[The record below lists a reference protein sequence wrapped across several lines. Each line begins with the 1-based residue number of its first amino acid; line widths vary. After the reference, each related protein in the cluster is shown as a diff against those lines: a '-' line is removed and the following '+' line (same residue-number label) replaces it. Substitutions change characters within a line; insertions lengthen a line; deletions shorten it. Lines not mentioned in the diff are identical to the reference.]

1 MPKERRNTLF
11 NLIAPVYGL
20 FYNKQKNRYR
30 EVIAGF
36 TRDWQQSDYQS
47 ILDIGCGTGALCSA
61 LNEAGLTV
69 TGVDPAQHML
79 SIARRQTQDQD
90 IQFLAANAVEGLP
103 FADKSFDL
111 SIASYVAHGLQ
122 KSERIKLYSEMRRV
136 TKGKVILYDYNQNRS
151 PLISF
156 VEWLEH
162 GDYFGFI
169 QNPKGEMEDCVT
181 EMEDCVTELEKC
193 FSDVICVDVDK
204 RAAWYICT
212 PR

>member
-1 MPKERRNTLF
+1 MGKESHNTLF
-11 NLIAPVYGL
+11 NLIAPAYGL
-20 FYNKQKNRYR
+20 FYHKQKNRYR
-30 EVIAGF
+30 EVVGRF
-36 TRDWQQSDYQS
+36 VPDWQQAGYTS
-47 ILDIGCGTGALCSA
+47 ILDVGCGTGALCSA
-61 LNEAGLTV
+61 LDEAGLTV
-69 TGVDPAQHML
+69 TGIDPAQNML
-79 SIARRQTQDQD
+79 SVARRQTQEQD
-90 IQFLAANAVEGLP
+90 IRFLQANALEGLP

-122 KSERIKLYSEMRRV
+122 KSERKKLYSEMRRV

-151 PLISF
+151 PLTSF

-169 QNPKGEMEDCVT
+169 QNPKGEMESC
-181 EMEDCVTELEKC
+181 MTELEKC
-193 FSDVICVDVDK
+193 FSDVTYVNVDK

>member
-30 EVIAGF
+30 DVIAGF

-136 TKGKVILYDYNQNRS
+136 TKGKVILHDYNQNRS
-151 PLISF
+151 PLTSF

-181 EMEDCVTELEKC
+181 ELEKC
-193 FSDVICVDVDK
+193 FSDVIYVDVDK

>member
-1 MPKERRNTLF
+1 MGKERHNTLF
-11 NLIAPVYGL
+11 NLIAPAYGL
-20 FYNKQKNRYR
+20 FFNKQKNRYR

-36 TRDWQQSDYQS
+36 TQGWQQSGYQS
-47 ILDIGCGTGALCSA
+47 ILDVGCGTGALCSA
-61 LNEAGLTV
+61 LYEAGLTV
-69 TGVDPAQHML
+69 TGVDPAQNML
-79 SIARRQTQDQD
+79 MVARRQTRDQD
-90 IQFLAANAVEGLP
+90 IPFFSANVLEGLP

-122 KSERIKLYSEMRRV
+122 KSERKKLYSEMRRV

-151 PLISF
+151 PLTSF

-169 QNPKGEMEDCVT
+169 QNPKGEMES
-181 EMEDCVTELEKC
+181 CVTELEKC
-193 FSDVICVDVDK
+193 FSDVTRVDVDK

>member
-1 MPKERRNTLF
+1 MGKRKHNILF

-30 EVIAGF
+30 EVLARFLPEWRQRGY
-36 TRDWQQSDYQS
+36 TS
-47 ILDIGCGTGALCSA
+47 ILDVGCGTGALCSA
-61 LNEAGLTV
+61 LHEAGLSV
-69 TGVDPAQHML
+69 TGVDPAEKML
-79 SIARRQTQDQD
+79 AVAKRQPENQG
-90 IQFLAANAVEGLP
+90 IRFLQANALSGLP
-103 FADKSFDL
+103 FADKSFDV

-122 KSERIKLYSEMRRV
+122 KNERMQLYSEMRRV

-151 PLISF
+151 ALTSF

-169 QNPKGEMEDCVT
+169 QNPKSDIEDCVSQ
-181 EMEDCVTELEKC
+181 LGKC
-193 FSDVICVDVDK
+193 FSEVHVVDVDK

>member
-1 MPKERRNTLF
+1 MGKESHNTLF

-20 FYNKQKNRYR
+20 FYSKQKNRYR
-30 EVIAGF
+30 EVVGRFTSDWRQAGY
-36 TRDWQQSDYQS
+36 TS
-47 ILDIGCGTGALCSA
+47 ILDVGCGTGALCSA
-61 LNEAGLTV
+61 LDEAGLTV
-69 TGVDPAQHML
+69 TGVDPAQNML

-90 IQFLAANAVEGLP
+90 IRLLQANAVEGLP

-122 KSERIKLYSEMRRV
+122 KSERKNLYSEMRRV

-151 PLISF
+151 PLTSF
-156 VEWLEH
+156 VEWLER

-169 QNPKGEMEDCVT
+169 QNPKGEMENC
-181 EMEDCVTELEKC
+181 MMELEHC
-193 FSDVICVDVDK
+193 FSDVTYVDVDK
-204 RAAWYICT
+204 HAAWYICT

>member
-1 MPKERRNTLF
+1 MGKESHNTLF

-30 EVIAGF
+30 EVVGRF
-36 TRDWQQSDYQS
+36 VPDWQQAGYTSV
-47 ILDIGCGTGALCSA
+47 LDVGCGTGALCSA
-61 LNEAGLTV
+61 LDEAGLTV
-69 TGVDPAQHML
+69 TGIDPAQNML
-79 SIARRQTQDQD
+79 SVARRQSREQD
-90 IQFLAANAVEGLP
+90 IRFLQANALERLP

-181 EMEDCVTELEKC
+181 ELEKC

>member
-1 MPKERRNTLF
+1 MPKESHSTLF

-20 FYNKQKNRYR
+20 FFHKQKNRYR

-36 TRDWQQSDYQS
+36 TQDWQQAGYTS
-47 ILDIGCGTGALCSA
+47 ILDVGCGTGALCSA
-61 LNEAGLTV
+61 LDEAGLTV
-69 TGVDPAQHML
+69 TGIDPAQNML
-79 SIARRQTQDQD
+79 SVAIRQTQEKD
-90 IQFLAANAVEGLP
+90 IRFLQANALEGLP

-122 KSERIKLYSEMRRV
+122 KSERKTLYSEMRRV

-151 PLISF
+151 PLTSF

-169 QNPKGEMEDCVT
+169 KNPKGEMESC
-181 EMEDCVTELEKC
+181 MTELEKC
-193 FSDVICVDVDK
+193 FSDVTYVNVDK

>member
-1 MPKERRNTLF
+1 MGKESHNTLF

-20 FYNKQKNRYR
+20 FYNKQKSRYR
-30 EVIAGF
+30 EVVGRF
-36 TRDWQQSDYQS
+36 VPDWQKSGYTS
-47 ILDIGCGTGALCSA
+47 ILDVGCGTGALCSA
-61 LNEAGLTV
+61 LDEAGLTV
-69 TGVDPAQHML
+69 TGIDPAQNML
-79 SIARRQTQDQD
+79 SVARRQTQEQD
-90 IQFLAANAVEGLP
+90 IRFLQANALEGLP

-122 KSERIKLYSEMRRV
+122 KSERKQLYSEMRRV

-151 PLISF
+151 PLTSF

-169 QNPKGEMEDCVT
+169 QNPKGEMESC
-181 EMEDCVTELEKC
+181 MTELEKC
-193 FSDVICVDVDK
+193 FSDVTLVNVDK
-204 RAAWYICT
+204 RAAWFICT

>member
-1 MPKERRNTLF
+1 MGKERHNTLF

-30 EVIAGF
+30 EVIGRF
-36 TRDWQQSDYQS
+36 VPDWQQAGYTS
-47 ILDIGCGTGALCSA
+47 ILDVGCGTGALCSA
-61 LNEAGLTV
+61 LDEAGLTV
-69 TGVDPAQHML
+69 TGIDPAQNML
-79 SIARRQTQDQD
+79 SVARRQSREQD
-90 IQFLAANAVEGLP
+90 IRFLQANALERLP

-122 KSERIKLYSEMRRV
+122 KSERKKLYSEMRRV

-151 PLISF
+151 PLTSF

-169 QNPKGEMEDCVT
+169 QNPKGEMESC
-181 EMEDCVTELEKC
+181 MTELEKC
-193 FSDVICVDVDK
+193 FSDVTYVNVDK